1 MKKKTVKKA
10 PAKKKKPAENTG
22 LARRIQVLEDIEAIK
37 QLKAEYAD
45 ACDDMYNPRRMRDLF
60 TKDAVWDGEK
70 EGFGK
75 YVGLDEVCGFF
86 AAAKDSLKFGVHFF
100 LQPRI
105 KIKSKTEAEGVFYLW
120 QTSTMVSGKDIFLA
134 GKEYDTYR
142 KENGKWKMSKMILE
156 LFYAV
161 DITQGWKGDKR
172 SGLK

>member
-1 MKKKTVKKA
+1 MSDLEK
-10 PAKKKKPAENTG
+10 
-22 LARRIQVLEDIEAIK
+22 RIQALEDIEAIK

-45 ACDDMYNPRRMRDLF
+45 ACDDMYNPERMKSLF

-75 YVGLDEVCGFF
+75 YEGLDAVCGFF
-86 AAAKDSLKFGVHFF
+86 AEAPKSLKFGVHWF

-105 KIKSKTEAEGVFYLW
+105 TILSATEAKGTWYLW
-120 QTSTMVSGKDIFLA
+120 QTSTMASGKDIFLA

-142 KENGKWKMSKMILE
+142 KENGVWKMSKMVLE
-156 LFYAV
+156 LFYAA

-172 SGLK
+172 NGLA